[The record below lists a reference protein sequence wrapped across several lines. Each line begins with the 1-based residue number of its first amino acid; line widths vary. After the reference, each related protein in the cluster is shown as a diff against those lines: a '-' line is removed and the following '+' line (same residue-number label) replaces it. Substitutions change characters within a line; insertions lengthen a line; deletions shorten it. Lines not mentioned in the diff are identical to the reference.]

1 MNFPDPWK
9 PEQEELTP
17 EVEYLLLSEPAN
29 HTALARVLTS
39 EYYFPLLRLALHLF
53 DDPEDAATAA
63 LEVLVQAC
71 LRASSYREGLPA
83 KIWVHRIA
91 RRIYARLDKRIT
103 RRRRWLRYLPFFARP
118 ADFGVSEP
126 VTVLDAALW
135 LGLDGQPYEHRLAL
149 ILSVVEGWGAEDIA
163 IVLGRSV
170 EDTGDLFAKAWAGVY
185 ESPRA
190 AGQQMAG
197 EEEGGLREMLK
208 RSLADRWSAG
218 VYGAIDLEAIAAE
231 VAAQAAHL
239 AQRSRRSI
247 RLREAMFVL
256 MMLPLALGVL
266 WVVNEWAPLP
276 EPAPEPAARPVQQV
290 QPTLQPTPAYPE
302 PLDVRVYLQ
311 VESGDTWDSLAE
323 ALGVSWVDL
332 AAWNGMRMKDKLETG
347 MLLRVELSSAPWLAM
362 NPARGAPAG
371 EEPEWFTEP
380 LTGNEMRRFFAES
393 EPRWVTLWADID
405 MVDYGPLGYRGP
417 FESYSRR
424 QVWAGDRG
432 RWAVESEGERYGG
445 LLMLAGRPFRYTINP
460 VWEATIGDRD
470 VAVDMGNLPPGQPPD
485 LWDQS
490 ASLVLHRLYPVDE
503 ITASYRESDAILSSF
518 YNFET
523 QSAASWLLK
532 PISALWT
539 ADQGRATFIDWDTV
553 AGHKAII
560 LEWIPETMEGGEIKR
575 LVLWVDLG
583 TRLVLKQQAYGGP
596 DGQTALLEYA
606 VTRLVVDPPDFPGPG
621 FFDLADER
629 FARYNAD
636 YLGAL
641 EVLHASGPVPTP
653 TTHPSRQRLERV
665 PPPPGF
671 DPSRSDLIFQ
681 FPAVYFSGARSAEA
695 DPPQVELF
703 ADGYFITTLEA
714 LQSMQERCER
724 SLDGS
729 KLVFQPSFGS
739 MNRLVWLDLNR
750 PQAANTVSFEFT
762 VGAFALSRDGR
773 WLAVTA
779 PADFSYIQG
788 GTVPEQQQVT
798 VVDLE
803 RGTIRSIPLSS
814 IPHAPVWSRDGR
826 RLAVLVEA
834 DPQNGVDALEIDVET
849 GKVVERRRVGL
860 DLILAPG
867 QKPGWPGD
875 EWPANAWTSFFN
887 EPPSTLE
894 TCVSWPLRR

>member
-1 MNFPDPWK
+1 MKFPDPWK
-9 PEQEELTP
+9 QEPEELTP
-17 EVEYLLLSEPAN
+17 EVEYLLLSDPGN
-29 HTALARVLTS
+29 HLALARLLTG
-39 EYYFPLLRLALHLF
+39 EYYFPLLRVALHMF
-53 DDPEDAATAA
+53 DDPEEAACAA
-63 LEVLVQAC
+63 LEALVQAC
-71 LRASSYREGLPA
+71 HRASSYREGLPA
-83 KIWVHRIA
+83 RVWVHRIA
-91 RRIYARLDKRIT
+91 RRIYARLERRIN
-103 RRRRWLRYLPFFARP
+103 RRRRWLRYLPFLARP

-126 VTVLDAALW
+126 VTLLDAALW
-135 LGLDGQPYEHRLAL
+135 LGLDRQPYEQKLAL
-149 ILSVVEGWGAEDIA
+149 ILSVVEGWSAEDIA
-163 IVLGRSV
+163 LVLGRSV
-170 EDTGDLFAKAWAGVY
+170 EAIGDLFARAWAGVD
-185 ESPRA
+185 ESLGA
-190 AGQQMAG
+190 AGQPQAA
-197 EEEGGLREMLK
+197 EAEGGLRGLLK
-208 RSLADRWSAG
+208 RSLADRWSMG
-218 VYGAIDLEAIAAE
+218 VYGAIDLEVIAAE
-231 VAAQAAHL
+231 VAAQAERL
-239 AQRSRRSI
+239 ARRSRRSI
-247 RLREAMFVL
+247 HLRETLFIAV
-256 MMLPLALGVL
+256 MLPLALAVL
-266 WVVNEWAPLP
+266 WAVNEWSPLP
-276 EPAPEPAARPVQQV
+276 EPAAAPAARLARQV
-290 QPTLQPTPAYPE
+290 QPTPQPTPAYPD

-332 AAWNGMRMKDKLETG
+332 AAWNGMRLKDELKPG
-347 MLLRVELSSAPWLAM
+347 MLLQVELGSAPWLAT
-362 NPARGAPAG
+362 NPARGASAG

-393 EPRWVTLWADID
+393 EPEWGTLWADID
-405 MVDYGPLGYRGP
+405 IVDYGPLGYRGP
-417 FESYSRR
+417 FERYSRR
-424 QVWAGDRG
+424 QVWVGDRG
-432 RWAVESEGERYGG
+432 RWAVESEGGRYGG
-445 LLMLAGRPFRYTINP
+445 LLLLAGRPFRYTINP

-503 ITASYRESDAILSSF
+503 ITASYRENDAILSSF

-532 PISALWT
+532 PISTLWT

-575 LVLWVDLG
+575 LVLWIDLG

-636 YLGAL
+636 YLGAP

-665 PPPPGF
+665 QSPPGF

-681 FPAVYFSGARSAEA
+681 FPAASLSGVLSPATS
-695 DPPQVELF
+695 PPQVELF
-703 ADGYFITTLEA
+703 ADGYFITTLEG
-714 LQSMQERCER
+714 LQSMQDRCER

-750 PQAANTVSFEFT
+750 PQAANTVSFKFD
-762 VGAFALSRDGR
+762 VGSFALSRDGR

-788 GTVPEQQQVT
+788 RTVPEQQQVT

-834 DPQNGVDALEIDVET
+834 DPQDGVDALEIDVET
-849 GKVVERRRVGL
+849 GEVVERRRVGL

-875 EWPANAWTSFFN
+875 EWPAIAWTSFFN